1 LFARPLPSSPPLILP
16 HSLCRMEGR
25 VDPISGYYVLDVMP
39 AAPTDA
45 PSLIRSASLLHC
57 SRAGS

>member
-1 LFARPLPSSPPLILP
+1 
-16 HSLCRMEGR
+16 MEGR